1 MQDAL
6 CALEF
11 FPTGHDLV
19 NFAATDRRTFSRRP

>member
-11 FPTGHDLV
+11 FPTSHDLV
-19 NFAATDRRTFSRRP
+19 NFAATDRWTFSRRL

>member
-11 FPTGHDLV
+11 SATSHDLV
-19 NFAATDRRTFSRRP
+19 NFAATDRWTFSRRP